1 MKRDLFDG
9 APPVLYA
16 DRALEAFGRRLGLV
30 LVVAS
35 ARVFARRPGD
45 CSVPHALRS
54 VSARDGRGDD
64 QRLMMHER
72 LANRTTLSMC
82 RTWDIDE
89 PTRDATTSESLVFA
103 SIC

>member
-1 MKRDLFDG
+1 MKGDLFDG

-45 CSVPHALRS
+45 WSVPTRYAAYRHAMNA
-54 VSARDGRGDD
+54 VMINA
-64 QRLMMHER
+64 
-72 LANRTTLSMC
+72 
-82 RTWDIDE
+82 
-89 PTRDATTSESLVFA
+89 
-103 SIC
+103 